1 MHDDNEYYK
10 SISKVVVVEVTVRGA
25 GIEQAVR
32 QQNRLSALQRKIPG
46 TPLFSCS
53 FNCYFIISLYF
64 IMF

>member
-32 QQNRLSALQRKIPG
+32 QQNRLSAL
-46 TPLFSCS
+46 
-53 FNCYFIISLYF
+53 
-64 IMF
+64 